1 MKGGIF
7 DRPECCNQP
16 CECPVCLENKPLIKL
31 NCNHYV
37 CLDDIKNIINSN
49 PRRLQICPI
58 CRELIT
64 SYGCNGNIT
73 NIANNQQPNTDDWD
87 NMTDEDRFYNE
98 MQYIHENFG
107 GRRKINRTRKHINKR
122 KIHKKR
128 KTKHIRKNTKKSKKN
143 KKSDL

>member
-1 MKGGIF
+1 M
-7 DRPECCNQP
+7 
-16 CECPVCLENKPLIKL
+16 KL

-37 CLDDIKNIINSN
+37 CLDDIQHIINSN
-49 PRRLQICPI
+49 PRRLQKCPI

-73 NIANNQQPNTDDWD
+73 NVDNNQQPNIDDWD

-98 MQYIHENFG
+98 MQFIYENYYG

-122 KIHKKR
+122 KIHKRR

-143 KKSDL
+143 KMLDIINKI